1 MDESMLEDLKAA
13 IATLSGAANVQGKGG
28 EAFVIASVAPAFR
41 AAGDKGAMHLEQV
54 AADQR
59 LVGDTRL
66 NAKGLRLIWATEA
79 FVVLGDI
86 ITAEEAWDYSAQ
98 ISSVKDVALFRANVR
113 LGVEALDKAQGTL
126 DVIKADRAV
135 KAEANKAQPERLEK
149 RLKAEWEL
157 ASQYGMSEDDF
168 IQMVKSVLE
177 GSLVTV

>member
-28 EAFVIASVAPAFR
+28 EAFVIAGVAPAFR
-41 AAGDKGAMHLEQV
+41 AAGDEGAKHLEQV

-98 ISSVKDVALFRANVR
+98 ISSVKDVALFRARVK
-113 LGVEALDKAQGTL
+113 LGVEELDTAQGK
-126 DVIKADRAV
+126 VAIAKGERAIKT
-135 KAEANKAQPERLEK
+135 EANKAQSDRLEK
-149 RLKAEWEL
+149 RLKAEWAL
-157 ASQYGMSEDDF
+157 VSKYGMTDDAF
-168 IQMVKSVLE
+168 RKIVESVLE

>member
-1 MDESMLEDLKAA
+1 MDESMLSDLERA
-13 IATLSGAANVQGKGG
+13 IARLTGAVNVQGKGG
-28 EAFVIASVAPAFR
+28 EAFVIADVAPTFR
-41 AAGDKGAMHLEQV
+41 AAGDEGAKHLDQV
-54 AADQR
+54 AALQR
-59 LVGDTRL
+59 RVGDKRL
-66 NAKGLRLIWATEA
+66 SARGLRLIWATEA
-79 FVVLGDI
+79 FVALGDI
-86 ITAEEAWDYSAQ
+86 IDAQQAWDYSAQ
-98 ISSVKDVALFRANVR
+98 ITGVKDVALFRANVR